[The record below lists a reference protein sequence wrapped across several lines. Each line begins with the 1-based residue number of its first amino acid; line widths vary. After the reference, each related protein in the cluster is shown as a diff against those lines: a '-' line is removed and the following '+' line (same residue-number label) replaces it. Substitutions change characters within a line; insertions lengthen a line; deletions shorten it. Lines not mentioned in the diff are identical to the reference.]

1 MKGEITL
8 LIQGYKKTEKDLLEF
23 LRDNYKVLKAN
34 IKLKPKN
41 EQAVF
46 YAEQTK
52 DQETKYLILESKGL
66 SLSDLT
72 YKIVIQFD
80 VQKVRVILL
89 ERSYELMYNVA
100 QEKQRNLLQVIRKQ
114 PATYQKVNSTSS
126 YGDSRAKFEFSQKV
140 IDRDV
145 DMNSFLEDFMKF
157 DEWIEG
163 IVKEAV
169 REDAMM
175 IYQGQ
180 VTSVE
185 DMVLKPTLTEFE
197 VEDRVSFRHI
207 GLKKQRG

>member
-52 DQETKYLILESKGL
+52 DQETKYFILESKGL

-89 ERSYELMYNVA
+89 ERSYELVYNIA

-114 PATYQKVNSTSS
+114 PATYQKVNTTSS

-145 DMNSFLEDFMKF
+145 DMNSFLEDFVKF